1 MAHFGSLANGDIYAA
16 NLKTGRGRVIS
27 GGPGTPSVG
36 LKSDQRGLRY
46 VAGGSSG
53 TARVVNVRTG
63 DVEADYALNTNAPVF
78 INDVVLSRD
87 FAWFTDSQQ
96 PQLYRVPL
104 ARRGRTAPQSAVEI
118 LPLGGDWVQSPCFNA
133 NGIALTPDRRALL
146 VVQTSTGLL
155 FRVNPWTGHATLVDL
170 GGIQLTNG
178 DGLLDKGRILYVVQN
193 RLRQVAV
200 IKLRESG
207 RSGRMVDTPSRPPE
221 RSTPSPRPT
230 LASMCRPRSRPT
242 RAACTCRTRASPL
255 HRRPPPATGSRNR
268 RVPALIPST
277 GSGPAFEGSE
287 RVTSRPGGGTGC

>member
-1 MAHFGSLANGDIYAA
+1 VGPVAHFGSLANGDIYAA

-53 TARVVNVRTG
+53 PARVVNVRTG

-118 LPLGGDWVQSPCFNA
+118 LPLGGDWVQSPGFNA

-146 VVQTSTGLL
+146 VVQTSTGL
-155 FRVNPWTGHATLVDL
+155 PSGSTHGPAT
-170 GGIQLTNG
+170 
-178 DGLLDKGRILYVVQN
+178 
-193 RLRQVAV
+193 
-200 IKLRESG
+200 
-207 RSGRMVDTPSRPPE
+207 
-221 RSTPSPRPT
+221 
-230 LASMCRPRSRPT
+230 PRSSISAAFNSPT
-242 RAACTCRTRASPL
+242 ATACWTRVGSCTWSRTA
-255 HRRPPPATGSRNR
+255 
-268 RVPALIPST
+268 
-277 GSGPAFEGSE
+277 
-287 RVTSRPGGGTGC
+287 